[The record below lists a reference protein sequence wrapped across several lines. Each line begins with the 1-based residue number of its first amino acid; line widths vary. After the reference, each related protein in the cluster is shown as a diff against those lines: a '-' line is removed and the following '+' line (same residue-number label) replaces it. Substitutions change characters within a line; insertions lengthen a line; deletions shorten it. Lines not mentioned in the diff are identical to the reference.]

1 MGNRLKSTLP
11 FSSAEGNEQLDCR
24 LQMAA
29 ERVFGTQ
36 FDSFSRISTGN
47 SSLNFNAVEH
57 NGRRHLVKFFTG
69 IARLRLEMLSQVTG
83 NLVPKISLGNG
94 SLPIGNDW
102 HVCALEWREGE
113 SVDPANITEAQIS
126 SLYHAHKELC
136 QALKG
141 TACPAADSALSSFCA
156 GLTLC
161 PIHGDMHFKNVFF
174 EGDKATS
181 FFDLE
186 KIRLGLPTED
196 LLRYFIHAPERTR
209 FWRLRRTS
217 AIKRNFA
224 SLVHISEHPTAA
236 WLAALD
242 LYEKRKMERRA
253 RKARSRIAFAI
264 DCFMR
269 SGLYGSFRRIIV
281 KGDRAP

>member
-1 MGNRLKSTLP
+1 MGNRLIDSLP
-11 FSSAEGNEQLDCR
+11 FASAEGNSQTDSR
-24 LQMAA
+24 LKMAA
-29 ERVFGTQ
+29 ERAFGTQ
-36 FDSFSRISTGN
+36 FGSFTRISTGN

-69 IARLRLEMLSQVTG
+69 IAKPRIEMLSQVTG
-83 NLVPKISLGNG
+83 NLVPKISLGKG
-94 SLPIGNDW
+94 SFPIGNDW
-102 HVCALEWREGE
+102 HVCALEWRNGE
-113 SVDPANITEAQIS
+113 SIDPANMTQPQIS
-126 SLYHAHKELC
+126 SLYNAYKELC
-136 QALKG
+136 QALKN
-141 TACPAADSALSSFCA
+141 TICPAADSALSSFST

-161 PIHGDMHFKNVFF
+161 QIHGDMHFKNVFF
-174 EGDKATS
+174 EGNKATS

-196 LLRYFIHAPERTR
+196 LLRYFIHAAERTR
-209 FWRLRRTS
+209 FWRLRRKS

-224 SLVHISEHPTAA
+224 RLVQISEYPTAA

-242 LYEKRKMERRA
+242 LYDRRKMERRA

-269 SGLYGSFRRIIV
+269 SGLYRSFRRIIV
-281 KGDRAP
+281 KDDRV